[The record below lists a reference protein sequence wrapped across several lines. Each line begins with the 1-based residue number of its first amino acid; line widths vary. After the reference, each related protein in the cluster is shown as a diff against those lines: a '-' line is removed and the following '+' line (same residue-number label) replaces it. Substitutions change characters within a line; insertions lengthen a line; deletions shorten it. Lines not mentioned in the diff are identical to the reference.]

1 MLTLL
6 IACGDF
12 GPPLIFPHPP
22 TDYNRKHRLCK
33 AGAGTERTTG
43 KADTPGFPLS
53 EDPVIKFDH
62 RRTHKLF
69 MPRNHC
75 RINQSSMSLL
85 QSWRGN
91 CDIQL
96 IVYNCD
102 PKYPNISEIARVTD
116 YVVAYACKGNSTV
129 KEELEQNR
137 RLIMA

>member
-1 MLTLL
+1 
-6 IACGDF
+6 
-12 GPPLIFPHPP
+12 
-22 TDYNRKHRLCK
+22 
-33 AGAGTERTTG
+33 
-43 KADTPGFPLS
+43 
-53 EDPVIKFDH
+53 
-62 RRTHKLF
+62 
-69 MPRNHC
+69 
-75 RINQSSMSLL
+75 MSLL